1 MKTIS
6 KPTKNKNKTAMKR
19 MNAFLLAIVAISL
32 LTFSGCTEKDKEVT
46 PGGGTPD
53 FVGKRLI
60 LSAFTMEPAVDLDGD
75 GKPDPDLLRFL
86 EDCEK
91 DNIIIFEKGGKLSGE
106 NGLLRCDGD
115 GPSQG
120 DAGTWTYDETSKIL
134 RIVAAD
140 DKTDISEWKVLEASS
155 KVLKVQVEVTE
166 DGFTLK
172 AIMTWKAV

>member
-1 MKTIS
+1 
-6 KPTKNKNKTAMKR
+6 MKR
-19 MNAFLLAIVAISL
+19 MNAFLLAIMAISL
-32 LTFSGCTEKDKEVT
+32 LTFSGCTEKNKDIL
-46 PGGGTPD
+46 PGDGSPA

-86 EDCEK
+86 DDCEK
-91 DNIIIFEKGGKLSGE
+91 DNILIFEKGGKLSGE

-115 GPSQG
+115 VVDEGN
-120 DAGTWTYDETSKIL
+120 AGTWTYDESAKIL

-140 DKTDISEWKVLEASS
+140 DKTDISEWKILEASS
-155 KVLKVQVEVTE
+155 KVLKAQVEVEE